1 MTVHLAQ
8 KGCSVMQEIRVLLV
22 DDEEEFA
29 SALAER
35 LNMRGIRTLTA
46 FRGEDALR
54 MLESDPPQVVL
65 LDIMMPGMG
74 GKEIFERIRLEHPG
88 ISVIFLSGQGCAGDR
103 PGVRGLSHQARQDRR
118 VDPKDQVD
126 FLKSLI

>member
-1 MTVHLAQ
+1 
-8 KGCSVMQEIRVLLV
+8 VLLV

-46 FRGEDALR
+46 SRGEDALR

-74 GKEIFERIRLEHPG
+74 GKEIFERIRLEHPD
-88 ISVIFLSGQGCAGDR
+88 ISVIFLSGQDAPEIGPECGDCLIK
-103 PGVRGLSHQARQDRR
+103 PVRIEE
-118 VDPKDQVD
+118 
-126 FLKSLI
+126 LIRKIRSISSKA